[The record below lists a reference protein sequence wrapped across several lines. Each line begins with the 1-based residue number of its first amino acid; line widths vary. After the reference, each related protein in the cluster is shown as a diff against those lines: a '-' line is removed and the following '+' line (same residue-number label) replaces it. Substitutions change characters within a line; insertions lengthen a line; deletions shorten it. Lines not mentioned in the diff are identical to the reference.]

1 MRSELPNGIPSVR
14 LIPDAYGPAAFH
26 NDGMPGS
33 QKTVEL
39 YCPVCERPVTDPLM
53 CGDCHAV
60 ICRVCGAP
68 LERIDDLGIG

>member
-1 MRSELPNGIPSVR
+1 LVR
-14 LIPDAYGPAAFH
+14 LFH
-26 NDGMPGS
+26 NGGMPGS
-33 QKTVEL
+33 ERTVEL